1 MKKAKEPPLY
11 EIPFFLYEW
20 SGRKKK
26 RVHFT

>member
-20 SGRKKK
+20 SGRKQKPQK
-26 RVHFT
+26 S